1 MTNWVIRTRRRLQ
14 GRAARSL
21 RSSLRPAAVLLP
33 ILVGD
38 VPEKLLL
45 TRRSD
50 KLRRQPGDIAF
61 PGGAVDPGDPTA
73 LHAALRESCEEVGLL
88 PEHVNVLGQ
97 MDERATV
104 TGFRITPF
112 VGTVDGPY
120 PFRTNHEVD
129 VLIEVP
135 IETLRDP
142 DILEVENRRMPDGSM
157 RDVYHYHFEGHDIWG
172 ITGQLIKDFL
182 DLIRVEH

>member
-73 LHAALRESCEEVGLL
+73 LHAALRESCVPRSRVSVSRPLW
-88 PEHVNVLGQ
+88 
-97 MDERATV
+97 ERSTALIH
-104 TGFRITPF
+104 FARITKWTF
-112 VGTVDGPY
+112 SSKCRSRPY
-120 PFRTNHEVD
+120 GIRTFSRSRIGACPTARCAMSTTTTSKVTTSGGSRGSSSR
-129 VLIEVP
+129 ISW
-135 IETLRDP
+135 ISSGWSTS
-142 DILEVENRRMPDGSM
+142 RRKQKK
-157 RDVYHYHFEGHDIWG
+157 
-172 ITGQLIKDFL
+172 TTIKKA
-182 DLIRVEH
+182 